1 LPYKMTKAK
10 NKSFHVLVTGGAGFI
25 GSHLCEALLSRN
37 YRVWCVDNLYL
48 GREEFI
54 EHLKSNPRFDFRNLD
69 LLDKPKLESLF
80 GEVGFD
86 AVFHLAA
93 NSDIQ
98 RGVKD
103 HSIDLNLNFLTTV
116 NVLEAMRSA
125 GVKTIIFPSSSAVF
139 GETDDVLTEDYG
151 PMKPVSFY
159 GASKLA
165 AEAYISV
172 FVGNY
177 GFNARVI
184 RFPNVI
190 GERCTHG
197 VVHDFIKRLKNDSS
211 RLAVLGNGK
220 QTKPYLYVGD
230 LVVAILLVFD
240 RASDPLEVY
249 HVGNE
254 DRTSVAEIVK
264 IVLEEMNLTGIPV
277 EYTGGSGGWAGD
289 VPRFQYDI
297 GKIKSL
303 GFKQS
308 YSSTESV
315 RIAVRRILETPWL

>member
-1 LPYKMTKAK
+1 MMKDIK
-10 NKSFHVLVTGGAGFI
+10 NVLVTGGAGFI
-25 GSHLCEALLSRN
+25 GSHLCEALLVRDYN
-37 YRVWCVDNLYL
+37 VCCVDNLYL

-54 EHLKSNPRFDFRNLD
+54 EHLKSNPRFHFFKLD
-69 LLDKPKLESLF
+69 LLDKPELERLF
-80 GEVGFD
+80 AETEFD
-86 AVFHLAA
+86 VVFHLAA

-98 RGVKD
+98 RGGED
-103 HSIDLNLNFLTTV
+103 HDIDLSLNLLTTV
-116 NVLEAMRSA
+116 NVLEAMLQA
-125 GVKTIIFPSSSAVF
+125 GVKKIVFPSSSAVF

-151 PMKPVSFY
+151 PLKPVSFY

-172 FVGNY
+172 FVENY
-177 GFNARVI
+177 GFQAWII

-197 VVHDFIKRLKNDSS
+197 VVHDFIKRLKSDPS

-220 QTKPYLYVGD
+220 QTKPYLYVED
-230 LVVAILLVFD
+230 LVAAILLVFD
-240 RASDPLEVY
+240 QASEELAVY

-254 DRTSVAEIVK
+254 DRTSVAKIVEIV
-264 IVLEEMNLTGIPV
+264 LDEMDLTGIPV
-277 EYTGGSGGWAGD
+277 EYAGGTGGWAGD

-308 YSSTESV
+308 YNSTESV